1 MVSLI
6 WCLFRIEFP
15 MSPLPTGSWN
25 ALVPP
30 HFKKSWK
37 HPCLGYYHLD
47 SDWSKTMPAL
57 SVCNTPTVPS
67 VLLTSCQ
74 IFTDA
79 AAVVWLSSGAFRS
92 DVAFHLAS
100 GFQLLLSVW
109 VIYWSDW
116 NKELLSASTSP
127 SSLCPAHPDNGGW
140 WNCVKPYNIR
150 KRIPSYYHLWTALC
164 SGRAPSK
171 KKKKKNLWQN

>member
-1 MVSLI
+1 MWLADHIFALMSRWTGVTNEAHLMNYGPFDMVFI
-6 WCLFRIEFP
+6 FDRI
-15 MSPLPTGSWN
+15 SHD
-25 ALVPP
+25 PP
-30 HFKKSWK
+30 PDWFLECSCTTPFLKKSWK
-37 HPCLGYYHLD
+37 HPSLGYYHLD
-47 SDWSKTMPAL
+47 SDWSKIMPAL
-57 SVCNTPTVPS
+57 SVRNTPTVPS

-127 SSLCPAHPDNGGW
+127 SSSC
-140 WNCVKPYNIR
+140 
-150 KRIPSYYHLWTALC
+150 
-164 SGRAPSK
+164 
-171 KKKKKNLWQN
+171 